1 MSNQKMKT
9 YRIRYYFDVVQEG
22 YIKARSL
29 DEANKKAVREAKSW
43 GWDHPVPEVVDSSHN
58 EIVVTEVQ

>member
-22 YIKARSL
+22 YVEARSL
-29 DEANKKAVREAKSW
+29 EEANEIAAKTVETW
-43 GWDHPVPEVVDSSHN
+43 GWDYPIPEVVDSPSN
-58 EIVVTEVQ
+58 EIVVDEEK